1 MKSSPSTKNFAPKA
15 ADAALLVGHEP
26 SPARE
31 YELLD
36 PTFRHHV
43 REFLDSLARH
53 PFHEGHMRYR
63 DVDGFEF
70 RICFLGEIDLHYRL
84 DHAVREIR
92 VAVIERHPQLNS

>member
-1 MKSSPSTKNFAPKA
+1 MQPYSWAMNQA
-15 ADAALLVGHEP
+15 
-26 SPARE
+26 PARE
-31 YELLD
+31 YALLD
-36 PTFRHHV
+36 PTFRHHL